1 MERAS
6 RSLNVWTP
14 LLPSISDRNRNKS
27 KISEFVIG
35 LRRTARRSARN
46 SGRTAHIGTCS
57 FVSLLQ
63 VQTKRSVQHRRPGT
77 ALLSARGRHR
87 SSGRQRGRGH
97 LIPARLHRKTGQFAD
112 SGLPSPQSAKRTFST
127 QSAKSCR
134 SRNVR
139 VGCVLCKGGAFQRV
153 QIPSGNRSNRK
164 QSSSHGGNE
173 VAEALISVSQIGGS
187 QGFCCPDSDADRRCA

>member
-1 MERAS
+1 MERAARS
-6 RSLNVWTP
+6 RHVWTP
-14 LLPSISDRNRNKS
+14 LLPAISDRNRNKS

-35 LRRTARRSARN
+35 LRRTARRTARN

-112 SGLPSPQSAKRTFST
+112 SGLPSPQSAKKDFFNTIRQKLSVEECPGWVCAVQRRRFPAGANPIRQPLQPEAIE
-127 QSAKSCR
+127 QSWR
-134 SRNVR
+134 
-139 VGCVLCKGGAFQRV
+139 
-153 QIPSGNRSNRK
+153 
-164 QSSSHGGNE
+164 
-173 VAEALISVSQIGGS
+173 
-187 QGFCCPDSDADRRCA
+187 